1 MKPDLDDIML
11 LMKNAERCEIDLNS
25 KDVDGKTGFIWAC
38 HHNHLELIRLFM
50 KKAKRCKIDI
60 NAKDVNG
67 QTGLMWLCKEDWFKW
82 RGETQEWKLELESRI
97 RLAIKLFM
105 ENADSFE
112 IDLHYRD
119 NDGKTG
125 FDYIPEH
132 LLKSNATTDSQSR
145 RNTQHF
151 VRYRPYHFL
160 SKDVSIIQKYRT
172 PTKID

>member
-67 QTGLMWLCKEDWFKW
+67 QTGLMWLCKEDWFG
-82 RGETQEWKLELESRI
+82 RTIDQINQQEVEWTESRV
-97 RLAIKLFM
+97 RLAITLFI

-112 IDLHYRD
+112 IDLQYRD

-132 LLKSNATTDSQSR
+132 LASPDTES
-145 RNTQHF
+145 
-151 VRYRPYHFL
+151 
-160 SKDVSIIQKYRT
+160 
-172 PTKID
+172 